1 VCSDRLTAK
10 ELSFGRKT
18 YEIVDITARA
28 DGIRVE
34 LK

>member
-1 VCSDRLTAK
+1 
-10 ELSFGRKT
+10 LSFGRKT